1 MTFNAVDEQGKLRW
15 DSLTST
21 KVWTLAGQKHFLIFC
36 ESVGKKRVP
45 QAMTEEIVHVKKE
58 KLRTAKNIIDQIQ
71 WDTNLQKE

>member
-1 MTFNAVDEQGKLRW
+1 MTINAVDEQGKLRW
-15 DSLTST
+15 DSLTSN
-21 KVWTLAGQKHFLIFC
+21 KVWTLAGQKHLLIFC